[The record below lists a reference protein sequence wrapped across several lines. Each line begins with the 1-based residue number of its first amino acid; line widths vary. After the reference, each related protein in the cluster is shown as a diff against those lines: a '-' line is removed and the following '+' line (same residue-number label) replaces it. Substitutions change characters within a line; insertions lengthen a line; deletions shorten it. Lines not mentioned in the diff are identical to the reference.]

1 MYSRHPDAN
10 SIFALATGFL
20 DLHMKSAA
28 GDGEVTQFS
37 NYLLTLQF
45 LSPIN
50 KQLQI
55 FLNSTS
61 QRDCYSKKSVM
72 SSYYKKLFWKGLELG
87 MIPDFLTRSKIKSGL
102 QQILT
107 EMNGDGNIEKHQE
120 ALNDFVEEI
129 KTMPIAINQDNANE
143 QHYEVP
149 AELYVK
155 FLGPYLKYSCGFWP
169 EESTTLED
177 SETLMLEMYCQR
189 AQLQDGKSST
199 GNV

>member
-1 MYSRHPDAN
+1 MAT
-10 SIFALATGFL
+10 TGFFDFHTKNAGGETETRDVKQL
-20 DLHMKSAA
+20 LIIYSAILI
-28 GDGEVTQFS
+28 S
-37 NYLLTLQF
+37 L
-45 LSPIN
+45 IN
-50 KQLQI
+50 KQWQI

-61 QRDCYSKKSVM
+61 SQSNCYSKKSVIM

-120 ALNDFVEEI
+120 TLNDFIEEI

-169 EESTTLED
+169 EDSTTLED
-177 SETLMLEMYCQR
+177 SETIMLEMYSQR
-189 AQLQDGKSST
+189 AQLQDGKSSI
-199 GNV
+199 GKLISL